1 MILVDANLL
10 LYAHAAD
17 GGIRNE
23 TARTWLEELLETEP
37 DVRLGLATLLAFLR
51 ISTDPR
57 IYAQPRT
64 PAEVIG
70 IVEALLARPNVTLA
84 SPGDRHWTILT
95 EVAASGR
102 VRGSMLMDA
111 HLAALAME
119 HGATLATSDR
129 GFTRFPGLRHV
140 DPLAR

>member
-1 MILVDANLL
+1 MILVDANLM

-17 GGIRNE
+17 GDIRNE
-23 TARTWLEELLETEP
+23 TAKTWLEELLESEP
-37 DVRLGLATLLAFLR
+37 DVRLGLATVLAFIR

-57 IYAQPRT
+57 VYAHPRT
-64 PAEVIG
+64 PAEAIG
-70 IVEALLARPNVTLA
+70 LVGALLARPNVSIA
-84 SPGDRHWTILT
+84 SPGDRHWAILT

-102 VRGSMLMDA
+102 VRGSMLIDA

-119 HGATLATSDR
+119 HGATLASSDR
-129 GFTRFPGLRHV
+129 DFTRFPGLRHV